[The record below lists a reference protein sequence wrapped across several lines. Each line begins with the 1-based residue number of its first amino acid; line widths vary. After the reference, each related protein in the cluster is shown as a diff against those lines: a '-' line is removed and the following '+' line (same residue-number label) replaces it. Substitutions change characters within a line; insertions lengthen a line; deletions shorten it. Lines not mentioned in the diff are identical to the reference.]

1 MASRLRKT
9 VEGGHGLV
17 LHYQPLV
24 DLEAGTLVG
33 VEALVRWQDG
43 ARGLVPPGD
52 FIPLAEQIGLI
63 GLLSDW
69 VIDEACRQALAWQEQ
84 GLDLYVSINLPP
96 SYCQTTGWP
105 TWPRRLPPPGSS
117 SSG

>member
-1 MASRLRKT
+1 MYTVKEGGRDGHALYRQGTDTALEQISMASRLRKT
-9 VEGGHGLV
+9 VEGGNGLV

-24 DLEAGTLVG
+24 DLEAGTVVG

-63 GLLSDW
+63 GCS
-69 VIDEACRQALAWQEQ
+69 A
-84 GLDLYVSINLPP
+84 
-96 SYCQTTGWP
+96 TG
-105 TWPRRLPPPGSS
+105 
-117 SSG
+117 